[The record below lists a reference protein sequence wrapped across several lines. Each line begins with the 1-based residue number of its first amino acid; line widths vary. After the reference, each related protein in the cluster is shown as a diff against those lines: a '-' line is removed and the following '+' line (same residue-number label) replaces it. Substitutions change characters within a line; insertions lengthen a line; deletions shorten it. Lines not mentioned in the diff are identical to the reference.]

1 MGHGPSARPV
11 VIKAMPVRGYSQDGG
26 HILVSFEPGETGP
39 PDQATTALPPKS
51 DVALAGDRAWQD
63 ELNAVRAELQTTI
76 ERMEAANE
84 ELKASN
90 EEVTSMNEELQSTN
104 EELET
109 SKEELQSFNEELHTV
124 NNQLQHKIRE
134 LEVTT
139 DNLNN
144 LLAGTDTATLFL
156 DSNLCIK
163 WFAPK
168 TKELFSLVSADV
180 GRPIRDFSRKFSD
193 ENLLPDAE
201 GVSNTLT
208 PIEAEVSSDLGQW
221 YLRRILPYHTQDNRI
236 AGLVISFTDITDSKR
251 AADRVNEARIYAE
264 GIVQT
269 VRQPLLVLDEHLRV
283 QSANPAFY
291 ELFHVIAAQTEGQ
304 LIYELETVSGIS
316 LSCEHSLKKYSRG
329 VRRSAISRSHMNSPN
344 RPALHALEWSQA
356 LSGRRS

>member
-1 MGHGPSARPV
+1 
-11 VIKAMPVRGYSQDGG
+11 
-26 HILVSFEPGETGP
+26 
-39 PDQATTALPPKS
+39 
-51 DVALAGDRAWQD
+51 
-63 ELNAVRAELQTTI
+63 
-76 ERMEAANE
+76 MEAANE

-139 DNLNN
+139 DDLNN

-201 GVSNTLT
+201 GVLNTLT

-221 YLRRILPYHTQDNRI
+221 YLRRILPYRTQDNRI

-264 GIVQT
+264 GIVHT
-269 VRQPLLVLDEHLRV
+269 VRQPLLVLDGDLRV

-291 ELFHVIAAQTEGQ
+291 ELFQVTPAQTEGQ
-304 LIYELETVSGIS
+304 LVYELASGQWDIPKLRTLLEEVLPKGQAFSDIEIAHDFQDIGLRCMLLNGRSS
-316 LSCEHSLKKYSRG
+316 LRKEIM
-329 VRRSAISRSHMNSPN
+329 RS
-344 RPALHALEWSQA
+344 
-356 LSGRRS
+356 